1 MSTKTKNIAPKNYVI
16 FGVVCILTVVLV
28 FYLSMWYET
37 RREYYKNNSVMS
49 EVLAEINKT
58 ELSSY
63 VLENPNAIIYI
74 ASSKDEGIKKFEK
87 ELKKFI
93 QDHNLTNQFVYL
105 DLSQPYNNDVVSEI
119 KNLSSNNFR
128 IDRFNINQGVNFI
141 VFENGKVK
149 AILHRDSPNVEMDHI
164 KNFMNVYE
172 VVEE

>member
-1 MSTKTKNIAPKNYVI
+1 MSTETKKIEPKNYVI
-16 FGVVCILTVVLV
+16 FGIICILTVVLV

-37 RREYYKNNSVMS
+37 RQEYYKNNSVIS

-63 VLENPNAIIYI
+63 VLENPNAIVYI
-74 ASSKDEGIKKFEK
+74 ASSKDEDIKKFEK

-93 QDHNLTNQFVYL
+93 QNNNLNNQFVYL
-105 DLSQPYNNDVVSEI
+105 DLSQPYNSDVVSEI
-119 KNLSSNNFR
+119 KNLSSNSFKVDNF
-128 IDRFNINQGVNFI
+128 DINQGVNFI

-149 AILHRDSPNVEMDHI
+149 AILHRDSSTVKIDHI
-164 KNFMNVYE
+164 KNFMSVYE